1 MKSRAF
7 LLCSSASFPS
17 PPGQLSRAKFKSLL
31 KNLHTLV
38 LPLPWR
44 NGERQAARKS
54 ARERERER
62 ELYCG
67 RCLVTGRPH
76 LHALN
81 ELGLALSLS
90 LSLSLTL
97 SLASERSHCSSHP
110 IPSRFGFPGDVTL
123 IVRRRSWRQHVR
135 CRCRTYK

>member
-54 ARERERER
+54 ERERERER

-90 LSLSLTL
+90 LSLSLSGERAISLLFASDSIAVWFPRRCNFNRAAAVLAPTCAL
-97 SLASERSHCSSHP
+97 SVSDL
-110 IPSRFGFPGDVTL
+110 
-123 IVRRRSWRQHVR
+123 
-135 CRCRTYK
+135 